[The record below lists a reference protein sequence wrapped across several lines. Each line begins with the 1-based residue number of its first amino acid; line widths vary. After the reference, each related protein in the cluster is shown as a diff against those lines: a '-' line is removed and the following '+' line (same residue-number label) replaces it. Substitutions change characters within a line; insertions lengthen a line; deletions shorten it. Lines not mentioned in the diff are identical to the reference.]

1 MVRAQDKA
9 KLADLE
15 RRWDAS
21 GWDLETR
28 WGLTKELWAL
38 ERPRAGL
45 SEDWKLGWT
54 ATKSYV
60 GITYL
65 WGDEGQERG
74 EIFLSKYLM
83 LDPSFENCLG
93 CLRHELAHALVGPD
107 EDHGPTWQAAADR
120 LETPADW
127 ATDTTR
133 GFYARPWVVVGWS
146 AHDVANAAG
155 RAFKLPPELFEKNVW
170 QGDGTRTV
178 FTDAD
183 GNVVM

>member
-1 MVRAQDKA
+1 MGPVDKA

-45 SEDWKLGWT
+45 SGDWKLSWT

-65 WGDEGQERG
+65 WGDEGGR
-74 EIFLSKYLM
+74 S
-83 LDPSFENCLG
+83 
-93 CLRHELAHALVGPD
+93 
-107 EDHGPTWQAAADR
+107 AAR
-120 LETPADW
+120 
-127 ATDTTR
+127 
-133 GFYARPWVVVGWS
+133 FS
-146 AHDVANAAG
+146 
-155 RAFKLPPELFEKNVW
+155 
-170 QGDGTRTV
+170 
-178 FTDAD
+178 
-183 GNVVM
+183 